1 MNLGTLLGSL
11 AQTGEG
17 KVTLAY
23 LALVGAVVTAGG
35 PLAWP
40 TVALLGV
47 AGGVC
52 ASFNLARGLAKHSNE
67 APTRIAD
74 EPPPPR
80 GDGPRPGG
88 EGAPPGA

>member
-1 MNLGTLLGSL
+1 MNFGTLLGSL

-47 AGGVC
+47 AGLV
-52 ASFNLARGLAKHSNE
+52 ASSFNVSRGIAKHGNE
-67 APTRIAD
+67 EPTRIAGTAVA
-74 EPPPPR
+74 PP
-80 GDGPRPGG
+80 GDGPGAGAEGG
-88 EGAPPGA
+88 NP